1 VARDARGSTAAATS
15 TGGLADKASGRVGD
29 SAVVGA
35 GTYADDRLGAGSA
48 TGPGEAIIRG
58 VLVHTALVLVGRGL
72 DPAWV
77 AQHALALL
85 ARRTGAD
92 AGLVLVDPAGH
103 VGLAHTTA
111 AMPGAY
117 RTDESGRV
125 VVL

>member
-1 VARDARGSTAAATS
+1 
-15 TGGLADKASGRVGD
+15 VGD

-125 VVL
+125 VAL